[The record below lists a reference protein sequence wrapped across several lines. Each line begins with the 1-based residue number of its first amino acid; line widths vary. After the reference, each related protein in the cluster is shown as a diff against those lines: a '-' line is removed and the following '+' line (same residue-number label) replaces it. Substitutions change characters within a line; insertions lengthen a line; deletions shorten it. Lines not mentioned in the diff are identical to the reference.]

1 MNKNRIFAFFILIAL
16 LLTCVGV
23 SFASNDFDGSYVNDA
38 SVDDSLDIDDSDLED
53 LMVDDDSDIDDDD
66 YMDDEDI
73 DDDSDDEYLDDEDW
87 DEDSDDEYLDDDD
100 SDDDY
105 LDDED
110 WDEDSDDDYLDDED
124 WDDEDW
130 DEDSDDD
137 YLDDEDW
144 DDEDWDDDSDDE
156 YLDDE
161 DWDDEDWDED
171 SDDDYLDDEDW
182 DDEDWDDDF
191 IDFEDDEYWYDDLDW
206 NDNWTEEGNFT
217 EDGVIYHYHILAYKT
232 GKAIGC
238 AFAASN
244 DQTEK
249 TTAKDS
255 SDESIPDSE
264 DNDKASQE
272 VSSNAIAGENT
283 AIEDS
288 SSNNH
293 NSVLKSIDL
302 GNLKDSV
309 ANTDTQNTSKVN
321 KINNETAVPAANN
334 SEYGLFAL
342 LLSLLVSLVV
352 II

>member
-38 SVDDSLDIDDSDLED
+38 SFDDSLDIDDSDLED

-87 DEDSDDEYLDDDD
+87 DEDSDDEYLDDED

-130 DEDSDDD
+130 D
-137 YLDDEDW
+137 
-144 DDEDWDDDSDDE
+144 
-156 YLDDE
+156 
-161 DWDDEDWDED
+161 DEDWDED
-171 SDDDYLDDEDW
+171 SDDEYL

>member
-38 SVDDSLDIDDSDLED
+38 SFDDSLDIDDSDLED

-87 DEDSDDEYLDDDD
+87 DEDSDDEYLDDED

-110 WDEDSDDDYLDDED
+110 WDEDSDDDYL
-124 WDDEDW
+124 
-130 DEDSDDD
+130 
-137 YLDDEDW
+137 
-144 DDEDWDDDSDDE
+144 
-156 YLDDE
+156 
-161 DWDDEDWDED
+161 
-171 SDDDYLDDEDW
+171 

>member
-1 MNKNRIFAFFILIAL
+1 MNKNRIFAFFILLAL

-110 WDEDSDDDYLDDED
+110 WDEDSDD
-124 WDDEDW
+124 
-130 DEDSDDD
+130 
-137 YLDDEDW
+137 
-144 DDEDWDDDSDDE
+144 E

-171 SDDDYLDDEDW
+171 SDDEYLDDEDWDDDDWDDDSDDDYLDDEDW
-182 DDEDWDDDF
+182 DDDDWDDDSDDDYLDDEDWDDDF

-334 SEYGLFAL
+334 NEFGIFAL